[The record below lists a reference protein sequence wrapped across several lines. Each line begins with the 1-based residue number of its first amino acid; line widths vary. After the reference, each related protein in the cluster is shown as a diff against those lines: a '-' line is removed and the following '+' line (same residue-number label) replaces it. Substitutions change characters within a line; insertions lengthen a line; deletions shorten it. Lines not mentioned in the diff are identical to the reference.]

1 MPRLSE
7 SSIPK
12 ISKQSQ
18 LTKEQIIEKLQGYR
32 KLRTKTDIKKLN
44 FGNHVRYFTVSNEPG
59 KDTTYAFRIGGF
71 VKSMKGIDKGFI
83 VLSSTPDPKGKS
95 WSVQLKTSILYQKIP
110 TEKDDN
116 EPPKRKYTKKVNK
129 TPNKV
134 GDNNTSIAAT
144 ASSLPPPG
152 GKSATNDVD
161 TMPRDELKKKAF
173 KIITDKDKELK
184 KSLVA
189 MNAKDRK
196 IAELEAKL
204 SDLTE
209 INTINE
215 DTINDKKK
223 KKTSAKKKSNNIP
236 YYRRKNYGFYKK
248 KSSSQN

>member
-7 SSIPK
+7 SAIPK

-18 LTKEQIIEKLQGYR
+18 LTKEQIIEKLNGYR
-32 KLRTKTDIKKLN
+32 KLRTKAEIKKLN
-44 FGNHVRYFTVSNEPG
+44 FGNHVRYFTVTNEPG

-116 EPPKRKYTKKVNK
+116 EKPKRKYTSKP
-129 TPNKV
+129 PNLK
-134 GDNNTSIAAT
+134 NNSSIAAT

-152 GKSATNDVD
+152 GKSVTNDVD

-215 DTINDKKK
+215 DTINEKKK

-248 KSSSQN
+248 KTTS